1 VQVKHDEH
9 TRRNSATNIA
19 PTMETSHEPDTPFS
33 SAQRWGSF
41 DNAQA
46 VEDYSMAPQRTLYT
60 SSNTATGR
68 ALRDC
73 TAETGS
79 EPRQLGCDTLGFLA
93 LDEWDEYNSYD
104 EDTPSRL
111 RYSIE
116 WKVVVNNRVV
126 AKDTE
131 QDLVLVPS
139 AHWYLCLKPKVEK
152 LLSKKVLHNRHVE
165 FDDTSVV
172 VSVNDRSQRDLTKRF
187 DNMDVDWSVIERQ
200 LIRWGEF
207 FRAGKRLRVDLS
219 FNYIDASLQATGS
232 AIRGNKRGS
241 STTQRM
247 LAERASQLEAEQE
260 ASGSPSAWEEVY
272 ALLRCPGPPCN
283 LGPHCW
289 RDPFGKKHYKL
300 RTHHLKAL
308 VEMVQQGHTL
318 KSHDDVPEDVRE
330 QLYAEEQ
337 QRKERQPTKNVSTPG
352 FPPINITN
360 VLPSQSYQSPLT
372 SIADST
378 AAAQQQLAR
387 FPRLDIPGP
396 RDAAVIAYS
405 EWQQSNVVDDAL
417 KGEFQKACDATLEDG
432 LDLEQVYE
440 DQDPGFFVG
449 YGVKRGVARRFVSDI
464 DGWAKRY
471 KLSYDT

>member
-1 VQVKHDEH
+1 MQ
-9 TRRNSATNIA
+9 
-19 PTMETSHEPDTPFS
+19 TSHEPYTPSS

-41 DNAQA
+41 DNAQV
-46 VEDYSMAPQRTLYT
+46 VEDRGMASQGSLCT

-68 ALRDC
+68 TLRDC
-73 TAETGS
+73 TAETDSG
-79 EPRQLGCDTLGFLA
+79 PRQLGCDTLGFLA
-93 LDEWDEYNSYD
+93 LAEWEEYNSY
-104 EDTPSRL
+104 EEETPSRL

-116 WKVVVNNRVV
+116 WKVVVNNKVV

-139 AHWYLCLKPKVEK
+139 AHWHLCLKPKVEK
-152 LLSKKVLHNRHVE
+152 LLSKKVAHNRHVE

-207 FRAGKRLRVDLS
+207 FRADKRLRVDLS
-219 FNYIDASLQATGS
+219 FNYIDASLQSTGS
-232 AIRGNKRGS
+232 ANRGNKRGS

-260 ASGSPSAWEEVY
+260 ASGSPSVWQEVY

-308 VEMVQQGHTL
+308 VELVQQGHAL
-318 KSHDDVPEDVRE
+318 KSHNDVPEDVRE

-337 QRKERQPTKNVSTPG
+337 QRRERQSTKIGVPTPSL
-352 FPPINITN
+352 PPINITN
-360 VLPSQSYQSPLT
+360 VLPTQPHESHLPSVV
-372 SIADST
+372 DNT
-378 AAAQQQLAR
+378 ATAQKQTPEN
-387 FPRLDIPGP
+387 PRLDIPGP

-405 EWQQSNVVDDAL
+405 EWQQSNVVNDAL
-417 KGEFQKACDATLEDG
+417 KEEFQKACDATLEDG
-432 LDLEQVYE
+432 LDLEQIYE
-440 DQDPGFFVG
+440 DQDPGFFVQSG
-449 YGVKRGVARRFVSDI
+449 IKRGVARRFVSDI

>member
-68 ALRDC
+68 PLRDC
-73 TAETGS
+73 TAETGPG
-79 EPRQLGCDTLGFLA
+79 PRQLGCDTLGFLA

-207 FRAGKRLRVDLS
+207 FRAAA
-219 FNYIDASLQATGS
+219 F
-232 AIRGNKRGS
+232 RGNKRGS
-241 STTQRM
+241 SATLRM
-247 LAERASQLEAEQE
+247 LADRASQLEAEQE
-260 ASGSPSAWEEVY
+260 TSGSPSGWQEVH
-272 ALLRCPGPPCN
+272 ALLRCPGSPCN

-289 RDPFGKKHYKL
+289 RDPFGNKHYKL

-308 VEMVQQGHTL
+308 VDLVQQGHAL
-318 KSHDDVPEDVRE
+318 KSHDDVPVDIRD

-337 QRKERQPTKNVSTPG
+337 QRRERQSTTTSMPTPG
-352 FPPINITN
+352 LPPINITN
-360 VLPSQSYQSPLT
+360 VLPSQSHQSPMT

-378 AAAQQQLAR
+378 TTAQNQPAETL
-387 FPRLDIPGP
+387 RLDIPGP

-405 EWQQSNVVDDAL
+405 EWQQSNVVDEAL
-417 KGEFQKACDATLEDG
+417 KEEFQKACDATLEDG

-449 YGVKRGVARRFVSDI
+449 CGVKRGVARRFVSDI

-471 KLSYDT
+471 KLSYDS